1 METPLRCIII
11 EDEPLATRHLQ
22 SLIKDQKLLK
32 LLGEI
37 DDIEEIDSFLKDLKQ
52 TDVLFLDLRIKGG
65 NIELIQEYLT
75 SIPYII
81 VTSALLPEDYP
92 NFIKQREHFILR
104 KPITDEMFNKCL
116 KKIFTRRT
124 KLNEYN

>member
-32 LLGEI
+32 LLGDI

-116 KKIFTRRT
+116 EKIFTRRT